1 MLSCLNLP
9 NFLYIEIMNQP
20 EITALADKL
29 RHQLHQHLH
38 RYYVLDDPSITDAE
52 YDRLYRQL
60 VELEEKH
67 PELIN
72 PNSPTQRVGY
82 KPVSGFASQAHS
94 VPMLSLGNSLNEQE
108 LAAFI
113 TRVAKELTQQEIS
126 IKEDELEFCCEPKLD
141 GLAVSLIYLDGKFSQ
156 GLTRGDGQTGEDIT
170 SNLRTIKSVPLQL
183 FGEQIPSLLEVRGEV
198 FLPQAA
204 FEQLNK
210 QAKANDDRVFA
221 NPRNAAAGSLRQLD
235 PRITAQRPLVFMAF
249 QLARLEGLA
258 EQPTT
263 HSQALDL
270 LAELGFKTN
279 PETQVAKGLAQVE
292 AFCSQLAE
300 KRPNLGYDIDG
311 AVIKLN
317 SLSWQTTLGFRA
329 REPRWATAFK
339 YPAQEEST
347 WLLGVDFQVGR
358 TGSLTPVARLEAV
371 QVGGVTVANATLH
384 NMDEVERLG
393 VKIGDRVILR
403 RAGDVIPQIVKV
415 QLEQRPATAIEIT
428 MPTACPVCA
437 SKVERVAD
445 EAAYRCTGGLFCAAQ
460 RKEAIKHFASRQALD
475 IEGLGEKLIDQLVEK
490 QLVKTP
496 ACLYRLSLEEIAGLE
511 RMGKKSATN
520 LLNAL
525 EKSKATSLARFIYA
539 LGIREVGQAT
549 ANNLAKHFTHLEN
562 VLTANEEQLLAVED
576 IGPIVA
582 QHLLSFFAEEHNL
595 AVIADLQS
603 LGVHWPEVEAAST
616 DEPLTGQTWVLTGSL
631 SQLTRSQAKE
641 QLEAIGAKVT
651 SSVSKKTTQLV
662 AGEAAGSKLTQAE
675 KLGIPVM
682 TEAEFISLLAKFAG
696 NS

>member
-1 MLSCLNLP
+1 MKSTSNSSIATQLEELRLQLNL
-9 NFLYIEIMNQP
+9 
-20 EITALADKL
+20 
-29 RHQLHQHLH
+29 HSH
-38 RYYVLDDPSITDAE
+38 RYYVLDDPSITDAD

-60 VELEEKH
+60 EELEAQH
-67 PELIN
+67 PELVI
-72 PNSPTQRVGY
+72 PTSPTQRVGHA
-82 KPVSGFASQAHS
+82 PVSGFASQAHA
-94 VPMLSLGNSLNEQE
+94 VPMLSLGNSLNEAE
-108 LAAFI
+108 LATFV
-113 TRVAKELTQQEIS
+113 TRVTKELNQQEIAVS
-126 IKEDELEFCCEPKLD
+126 EDELEFCCEPKLD

-170 SNLRTIKSVPLQL
+170 SNLKTLKSVPLQL
-183 FGEQIPSLLEVRGEV
+183 LGEDLPNNKLPSLLEVRGEV

-204 FEQLNK
+204 FEQLNE
-210 QAKANDDRVFA
+210 QAIAKGEKTFA

-249 QLARLEGLA
+249 QLARLELD
-258 EQPTT
+258 EQGAIKQPSS
-263 HSQALDL
+263 HSQALEL
-270 LAELGFKTN
+270 LAKLGFKTN
-279 PETQVAKGLAQVE
+279 PETQVVKGFNQV
-292 AFCSQLAE
+292 ATFCQQLAE
-300 KRPNLGYDIDG
+300 KRPHLGYDIDG

-317 SLSWQTTLGFRA
+317 SLSLQTTLGFRS

-358 TGSLTPVARLEAV
+358 TGSLTPVARLEPV

-403 RAGDVIPQIVKV
+403 RAGDVIPQIIKV
-415 QLEQRPATAIEIT
+415 QLEERPANAQAIT

-437 SKVERVAD
+437 SKVERIAD

-475 IEGLGEKLIDQLVEK
+475 IDGLGEKLIDQLVEK
-490 QLVKTP
+490 QLIKTP

-511 RMGKKSATN
+511 RMGEKSAAN
-520 LLNAL
+520 LLAAL
-525 EKSKATSLARFIYA
+525 EKSKTTSLAKFIYA

-549 ANNLAKHFTHLEN
+549 ASNLAKHFTSLEN
-562 VLTANEEQLLAVED
+562 LLAANEEQLLAVED

-582 QHLLSFFAEEHNL
+582 QNLLNFFAEEHNL
-595 AVIADLQS
+595 AVITDLQN

-616 DEPLTGQTWVLTGSL
+616 NQPLTGQTWVLTGSL
-631 SQLTRSQAKE
+631 SQLTRSQAKQ
-641 QLEAIGAKVT
+641 QLEELGAKVT
-651 SSVSKKTTQLV
+651 SSVSKKTTQVV

-675 KLGIPVM
+675 KLGVPVM
-682 TEAEFISLLAKFAG
+682 DEAEFVQLLACLFSAG
-696 NS
+696 